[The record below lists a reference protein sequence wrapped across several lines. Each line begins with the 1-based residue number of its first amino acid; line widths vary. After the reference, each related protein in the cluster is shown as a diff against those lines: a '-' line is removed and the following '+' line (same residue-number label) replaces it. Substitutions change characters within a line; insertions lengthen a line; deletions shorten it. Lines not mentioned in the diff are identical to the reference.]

1 MKKLVHAAVLAL
13 AGAAAVDAQAQQNTD
28 AGLEEVLVT
37 ATKRGNENLQTVPI
51 AITAQSQATLE
62 AKGAQ
67 DFEDFARSVP
77 SLSFVDSGPAFKTYV
92 IRGIN
97 ATGTGVATVGQYVDD
112 ILITGDLRQPDLR
125 LFDVQRVEVL
135 RGPQGTLYGSGSL
148 SGTIRTII
156 NPPDPTGYHADVVVR
171 ASDTDHG
178 SGNYNGAIT
187 FNAPL
192 IDDRVALRATAYDD
206 EESGFIKNI
215 RLGTNGVNAEHTF
228 GGRAA
233 LLVNIDDLTKL
244 TANVFYQM

>member
-1 MKKLVHAAVLAL
+1 MNPGKPADKAAILPSGIVAKTAGDKKMKRSIVLGATAL
-13 AGAAAVDAQAQQNTD
+13 AGVLSLMAARAEATNASSLTSTGAASTASQAPQAATSPGPD
-28 AGLEEVLVT
+28 SLEEVVVT

-67 DFEDFARSVP
+67 DFSDYARSVP

-135 RGPQGTLYGSGSL
+135 RGPQGTL
-148 SGTIRTII
+148 
-156 NPPDPTGYHADVVVR
+156 
-171 ASDTDHG
+171 
-178 SGNYNGAIT
+178 
-187 FNAPL
+187 
-192 IDDRVALRATAYDD
+192 
-206 EESGFIKNI
+206 
-215 RLGTNGVNAEHTF
+215 
-228 GGRAA
+228 
-233 LLVNIDDLTKL
+233 
-244 TANVFYQM
+244 